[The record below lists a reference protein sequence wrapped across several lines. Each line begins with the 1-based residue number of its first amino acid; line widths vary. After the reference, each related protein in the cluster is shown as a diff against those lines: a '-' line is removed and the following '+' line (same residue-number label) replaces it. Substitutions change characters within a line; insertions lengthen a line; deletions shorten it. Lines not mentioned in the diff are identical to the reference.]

1 MFQEQQRANDRSLK
15 KSGRDIERE
24 RAKLEQEEKKIVGI
38 FVCLFFPLNF
48 YIIFYL
54 QELEIKKNAQTGNKE
69 ACTVLAKQLIQLRKQ
84 KNRTYAASSKVSI
97 L

>member
-1 MFQEQQRANDRSLK
+1 MTHFNKLIMFQEQQRANDRSLK

-54 QELEIKKNAQTGNKE
+54 
-69 ACTVLAKQLIQLRKQ
+69 
-84 KNRTYAASSKVSI
+84 
-97 L
+97 